1 MEELLI
7 DGRVSSL
14 CMCLCVGGGGA
25 DTLVHQQ
32 HDGIVVGSTSSYVII
47 AYLHIFFYILVII
60 NLYVKIGLQFSK
72 FVCTL
77 TKKLQLGFFKLE
89 T

>member
-14 CMCLCVGGGGA
+14 CMCLCVGG
-25 DTLVHQQ
+25 TPVHQQ

-47 AYLHIFFYILVII
+47 AYLHVFFIL
-60 NLYVKIGLQFSK
+60 
-72 FVCTL
+72 
-77 TKKLQLGFFKLE
+77 
-89 T
+89 